1 MERLVRTQ
9 NHMVLKA
16 FKKHW
21 SLQLRSLKAI
31 EEVQIKNV
39 SNPQEWEFRTYVS
52 HEDLTQQEVQKY
64 VDDQSN
70 YKRNLYE

>member
-1 MERLVRTQ
+1 MLEILTKCSDFEVTKFVSSQKDMERLVRTQ

-39 SNPQEWEFRTYVS
+39 SNP
-52 HEDLTQQEVQKY
+52 
-64 VDDQSN
+64 
-70 YKRNLYE
+70 